1 MKTLTK
7 KLILCYLL
15 TINLSQ
21 ITPYAYNTCF
31 TISPS
36 KVYFF
41 SKEYSKICHANE
53 LSQIYIGSHFKKKQI
68 IFEMIDYITKDL
80 ANKNIYILQFSFD
93 ESEINIVNKF
103 SNNIK
108 FKAIKNI
115 LYKNIPIQKTLV
127 YYAEKFEDYK
137 KHNKINMYIDI
148 IEPIVFAKLNL
159 KAGQSLNE
167 YNIYFQYKI
176 NTTRNNEILS
186 LNALN
191 QSNYT
196 VLHDIMQ
203 NDEIKL
209 NKIQKQQEFIPKL

>member
-1 MKTLTK
+1 
-7 KLILCYLL
+7 
-15 TINLSQ
+15 
-21 ITPYAYNTCF
+21 
-31 TISPS
+31 
-36 KVYFF
+36 
-41 SKEYSKICHANE
+41 
-53 LSQIYIGSHFKKKQI
+53 
-68 IFEMIDYITKDL
+68 MIDYITKDL